1 MVESI
6 KVLIVDDQPRA
17 RRSLIALLATCF
29 QVEKAREAANGRD
42 ALALVEE
49 CLPDLILMDVRMP
62 EMDGLQ
68 ATRLIKTRWPQVK
81 IIVLSL
87 YAEYMDEALAAGADA
102 FVSKGAPADK
112 LLTTLSA
119 ITQSNNCSRKSGAQI
134 HENCGD

>member
-1 MVESI
+1 L
-6 KVLIVDDQPRA
+6 K
-17 RRSLIALLATCF
+17 ALLATCS
-29 QVEKAREAANGRD
+29 QVETSREAVDGRD
-42 ALALVEE
+42 ALACVEE
-49 CLPDLILMDVRMP
+49 RLPDVILMDARMP

-81 IIVLSL
+81 IIVLSM

-119 ITQSNNCSRKSGAQI
+119 VTHSRFLNY
-134 HENCGD
+134 E

>member
-1 MVESI
+1 
-6 KVLIVDDQPRA
+6 
-17 RRSLIALLATCF
+17 
-29 QVEKAREAANGRD
+29 
-42 ALALVEE
+42 
-49 CLPDLILMDVRMP
+49 
-62 EMDGLQ
+62 MDGLQ

-102 FVSKGAPADK
+102 FVSRGAPADK